1 MNDLRGS
8 FGLDLDHL
16 VPGVLRLEEDDSF
29 VLDLDRFIFEPEQI
43 NRSVPGAIS
52 FSSHPRKL
60 VADFEP
66 RDIVGVL
73 EDDAHVSLLG
83 ALMGDPSFAFVGVKQ
98 SFRGDTALFGA
109 HLPSK
114 HAEVSGIRWTW
125 SGTDGRFLG
134 RTAQDADVEGA
145 LAGRLRLWAHETG
158 NGLQFEAMS
167 PLPLQVLLNDV
178 QNTCSQLPGL
188 WYAQNPPEVSHIE
201 ILIQDRWCSFHLRK
215 RDAPPLRR
223 TQLLPSE
230 HLTIDTFARWI
241 SLAYKIFPF
250 PFIVNA
256 PTNNLQLDA
265 QVLGT
270 VVEGLH
276 NRVKGEGVRITDFP
290 PAAVKSA
297 AGVARDAGVRALVD
311 VENYPNEEEARRIF
325 NETLGHLNK
334 MTYQAR
340 ALELLKPVHELV
352 PSLFG
357 PDFTGW
363 VQMLKKIRNAQSHQ
377 AVGRFDESLIANYYV
392 AVTSCR
398 WALHLRILMELLPGY
413 DLKPFLT
420 RSSTFKLALANI
432 DRERVWQDFSALEN
446 FEAEG
451 SSRN

>member
-43 NRSVPGAIS
+43 DRSIPGTIS

-73 EDDAHVSLLG
+73 ENDEPVSLFG
-83 ALMGDPSFAFVGVKQ
+83 ALMSDPSSRFLGVNQ
-98 SFRGDTALFGA
+98 SFRGYTSLVGA

-114 HAEVSGIRWTW
+114 HADVGGIRWTW
-125 SGTDGRFLG
+125 TGTDGRFLAT
-134 RTAQDADVEGA
+134 TAADATIEGA
-145 LAGRLRLWAHETG
+145 LAGGLQLWAHETG
-158 NGLQFEAMS
+158 HGLQFEGAS
-167 PLPLQVLLNDV
+167 PLPLQVLLNDI

-201 ILIQDRWCSFHLRK
+201 ILVQDRWCSFHLKK
-215 RDAPPLRR
+215 RNAPALKR

-230 HLTIDTFARWI
+230 DLTVDTFARWI

-276 NRVKGEGVRITDFP
+276 YRFNGKGVRITDFSR
-290 PAAVKSA
+290 AAVTRA

-311 VENYPNEEEARRIF
+311 VEHYPDEEEATLIF

-334 MTYQAR
+334 MTYQDR
-340 ALELLKPVHELV
+340 ALELLKPVYELV

-363 VQMLKKIRNAQSHQ
+363 VRMVKEIRNAQSHQ
-377 AVGRFDESLIANYYV
+377 ALGRFDESLIPNYYV
-392 AVTSCR
+392 AVASCR
-398 WALHLRILMELLPGY
+398 WALHLRMLMALLPGY
-413 DLKPFLT
+413 DLKPFLVES
-420 RSSTFKLALANI
+420 RTFKLALANM
-432 DRERVWQDFSALEN
+432 DREKVWPGFSALEN

-451 SSRN
+451 SNKN

>member
-1 MNDLRGS
+1 MDDRRGF

-43 NRSVPGAIS
+43 DRSVPGTIS

-73 EDDAHVSLLG
+73 ENDEPVSLLG
-83 ALMGDPSFAFVGVKQ
+83 ALMSDPSFTFLGVKQ
-98 SFRGDTALFGA
+98 SFHGDTSLFGA

-114 HAEVSGIRWTW
+114 QAEVSGIRWTW

-134 RTAQDADVEGA
+134 TTAADAAVEGA
-145 LAGRLRLWAHETG
+145 LAGSLQLWVHETG
-158 NGLQFEAMS
+158 NGLQFEGTS
-167 PLPLQVLLNDV
+167 PLPLQVLLNDI

-188 WYAQNPPEVSHIE
+188 WYAQNPPEVSRIE
-201 ILIQDRWCSFHLRK
+201 ILIQDRWCSFHLKK
-215 RDAPPLRR
+215 RNAPALKR
-223 TQLLPSE
+223 TQLLPSGD
-230 HLTIDTFARWI
+230 LAIDTFAKWI
-241 SLAYKIFPF
+241 SLAYTIFPF

-256 PTNNLQLDA
+256 PTNVLQLDA

-276 NRVKGEGVRITDFP
+276 YRIKGEGVRITDFP
-290 PAAVKSA
+290 AAAVKRA
-297 AGVARDAGVRALVD
+297 AGVARRTGVRALVD
-311 VENYPNEEEARRIF
+311 VEHYPDEEEAKRIF

-334 MTYQAR
+334 MTYQDR

-357 PDFTGW
+357 PDFTDW
-363 VQMLKKIRNAQSHQ
+363 VEMVKKIRNAQSHQ
-377 AVGRFDESLIANYYV
+377 AVRRFDEPLIANYYV

-398 WALHLRILMELLPGY
+398 WALHLRMLMELLPGY
-413 DLKPFLT
+413 DLKPFLVG
-420 RSSTFKLALANI
+420 SSAFKLALANM
-432 DRERVWQDFSALEN
+432 DRERVWSNFSALEN
-446 FEAEG
+446 FEIEG